1 MNNNLQ
7 TIPRRQVPDR
17 ERVRDFQRKIYQK
30 AKQNKEFRFYVMYD
44 KVRLP
49 HIIREAY
56 RLCKANKGSA
66 GVDGKTFEE
75 IETAGKE
82 EFLNG
87 IIKELEGQTYK
98 PQPVLRV
105 NIPKANGKTRPL
117 GIPTIKD
124 RVVQMAV
131 KLVIEPIFEADFED
145 TSYGFRPRRSASG
158 AITEIKRHLKEG
170 KTEVFDADL
179 SAYFDTIPHRELMIL
194 VGKRV
199 GDRNV
204 LRLIK
209 MWLKTPVM
217 ENNRPTGGKS
227 NKIGT
232 PQGGVIS
239 PLLGNI
245 YLHLLDKSVN
255 NPKGEFAK
263 LGVKIVRYADDWVI
277 MGRNISTE
285 IQIKIEKIL
294 KRMKLKLNEEKSHIL
309 DARKESFDFLGFTFR
324 YDNGIQGRKLKYFN
338 VVPSH
343 KSQKKIRSNISEYL
357 QEKGHAP
364 PEVVA
369 RDLNAKMR
377 GWINYFSIQGVSY
390 PAIAK
395 RKLRFYLR
403 KKLRHF
409 YKRKSQRKSKH
420 CTNGAMDYLVDRYG
434 LIDPQKYFPKK
445 LAVKA

>member
-170 KTEVFDADL
+170 KTE
-179 SAYFDTIPHRELMIL
+179 
-194 VGKRV
+194 G
-199 GDRNV
+199 
-204 LRLIK
+204 
-209 MWLKTPVM
+209 
-217 ENNRPTGGKS
+217 
-227 NKIGT
+227 
-232 PQGGVIS
+232 
-239 PLLGNI
+239 
-245 YLHLLDKSVN
+245 
-255 NPKGEFAK
+255 
-263 LGVKIVRYADDWVI
+263 
-277 MGRNISTE
+277 
-285 IQIKIEKIL
+285 
-294 KRMKLKLNEEKSHIL
+294 
-309 DARKESFDFLGFTFR
+309 
-324 YDNGIQGRKLKYFN
+324 
-338 VVPSH
+338 
-343 KSQKKIRSNISEYL
+343 
-357 QEKGHAP
+357 
-364 PEVVA
+364 
-369 RDLNAKMR
+369 
-377 GWINYFSIQGVSY
+377 
-390 PAIAK
+390 
-395 RKLRFYLR
+395 
-403 KKLRHF
+403 
-409 YKRKSQRKSKH
+409 
-420 CTNGAMDYLVDRYG
+420 
-434 LIDPQKYFPKK
+434 
-445 LAVKA
+445 